1 MSRLSVLAAH
11 PRRTLSTLALVL
23 AAVGIAVGSGANFTA
38 SKANASNTFASG
50 SLSIGNSPTG
60 AILTV
65 PAMKPGDTADGYVD
79 IENTG
84 TLSGAFSLTSSSET
98 GDAALLG
105 ALDLVVKDCGMFASG
120 TPTCD
125 AGDTT
130 VFTGKVG
137 AMDAGASALGTFA
150 AADKHKYWFKVTLP
164 SGSANALQGLSAGV
178 QFDWSATSL

>member
-1 MSRLSVLAAH
+1 MSRLTVLAAH

-23 AAVGIAVGSGANFTA
+23 AALGITVGSGANFTA
-38 SKANASNTFASG
+38 SKANAANTFSSG
-50 SLSIGNSPTG
+50 TLSIANSPTG
-60 AILTV
+60 AILSV
-65 PAMKPGDTADGYVD
+65 PGLTPGATADGYVD

-84 TLSGAFSLTSSSET
+84 SLSGAFSLTSSGET
-98 GDAALLG
+98 GAAALLG
-105 ALDLVVKDCGMFASG
+105 ALDLVVKDCGTFASG

-130 VFTGKVG
+130 VYTGKVG
-137 AMDAGASALGTFA
+137 AMDAGANALGTFA

-164 SGSANALQGLSAGV
+164 SSAGDALQGLTSGV

>member
-1 MSRLSVLAAH
+1 MSRLNVLAAH

-23 AAVGIAVGSGANFTA
+23 AAVGITVGSGANFTA
-38 SKANASNTFASG
+38 SKANANNTFASG
-50 SLSIGNSPTG
+50 SLSIANSPTG

-84 TLSGAFSLTSSSET
+84 TLSGAFSLTSSTET
-98 GDAALLG
+98 GSAVLLG
-105 ALDLVVKDCGMFASG
+105 ALDLVVKDCGDYSAG
-120 TPTCD
+120 APTCI

-130 VFTGKVG
+130 VYTGKVG
-137 AMDAGASALGTFA
+137 AMDAGANALGTFA

-164 SGSANALQGLSAGV
+164 SSSGDALQGLSAGV

>member
-1 MSRLSVLAAH
+1 MSRLTVLAAH

-23 AAVGIAVGSGANFTA
+23 AAAGVTVGSGANFTA

-50 SLSIGNSPTG
+50 SLSIANSPTG

-84 TLSGAFSLTSSSET
+84 TLSGAFSLTSSNET
-98 GDAALLG
+98 GAAALLG
-105 ALDLVVKDCGMFASG
+105 ALDLVVKDCGTFASG

-125 AGDTT
+125 AADTT
-130 VFTGKVG
+130 VYTGKVG
-137 AMDAGASALGTFA
+137 AMDAGANALGTFA
-150 AADKHKYWFKVTLP
+150 AADKHRYWFKVTLP
-164 SGSANALQGLSAGV
+164 SSAGDALQGLSAGV